1 VKKVIDGAI
10 VVMLLAVIVFVWLVA
25 FGVVV

>member
-10 VVMLLAVIVFVWLVA
+10 VVMLLAVIVFVWLVSS
-25 FGVVV
+25 GVVK